1 VSGDDLLAVSSV
13 AVSNVAVILL
23 NLVVIPAVISGLT
36 PIFLCDL

>member
-1 VSGDDLLAVSSV
+1 MSGDHLLAVSSV
-13 AVSNVAVILL
+13 AVSTVTVIPL